1 MWEIFFQGHI
11 VSTIGDALRSLGMDN
26 NKLLHMRKKWNFF
39 RQLDAACVLCLVF
52 WSGLYTVVSIVS
64 WFTKLVRLYLE
75 CRHFLVVSTV
85 HGTSIGGFV
94 VAELV
99 RDFFWVI
106 CKVHYLAYCSNFFF
120 LSHVAGFHV
129 GHNAPSCID
138 IVLLL
143 ACFCGTAAA
152 CKGSCPVQI
161 SINKDCCSKDTTFWW
176 FPGPL
181 GCCRYALVILH
192 LTPDPVHSILSNC
205 WPKLLLVDSWPSS
218 PVAQYVLYKNG
229 IVLLYIQLLGSE
241 PRWSG

>member
-1 MWEIFFQGHI
+1 
-11 VSTIGDALRSLGMDN
+11 
-26 NKLLHMRKKWNFF
+26 MRKKWNFF
-39 RQLDAACVLCLVF
+39 QQLDAACVLCLVF
-52 WSGLYTVVSIVS
+52 WWGLYTVVSIVS
-64 WFTKLVRLYLE
+64 WFTKLLRLYLE

-99 RDFFWVI
+99 RDLFGRSATWIIVHTVAI
-106 CKVHYLAYCSNFFF
+106 CF

-129 GHNAPSCID
+129 WHDAPSCMD

-181 GCCRYALVILH
+181 GCCRYALVIFH
-192 LTPDPVHSILSNC
+192 FTPDPVHSILSNRC
-205 WPKLLLVDSWPSS
+205 
-218 PVAQYVLYKNG
+218 Y
-229 IVLLYIQLLGSE
+229 
-241 PRWSG
+241 